1 MDFIVQ
7 LYLIHAH
14 HVVLVLVQM
23 VIPLQNTLVTVAV
36 KVASMVVRRIPDVT
50 NVVPTVI
57 HKL

>member
-36 KVASMVVRRIPDVT
+36 KVAFTVVRRIPDVT